1 MAAFIIFAPPKMMLT
16 YSKNLLKTKD
26 CYNSMIDILKGS
38 TAGQGRKTSWMKW
51 INKALTA
58 RTGSNIDNIQTK
70 H

>member
-1 MAAFIIFAPPKMMLT
+1 MLLHSSASPMAGHNIF
-16 YSKNLLKTKD
+16 KTKD
-26 CYNSMIDILKGS
+26 CYNCYNSMIDILKGS